1 MDEDMNQ
8 FEVISNTI
16 DYYTRLLAIKA
27 ANTCENDV
35 LEYEIKVTK
44 VKLESLGVNIS
55 GLEITK

>member
-1 MDEDMNQ
+1 MNQ

-44 VKLESLGVNIS
+44 VKLESFGVNIS
-55 GLEITK
+55 GLEIIK